1 MKLWAYMKK
10 EKVMTIALSLAI
22 VSALFVH
29 PDSEYLHYVDWRV
42 LALLFCLMVV
52 VKGIQDIGVF
62 DLLIHKLYGKVDH
75 LRSIVRMLVLM
86 CFFGSMV
93 ITNDVA
99 LITFVPFAIV
109 ALKTAKQ
116 EKYLIITVI
125 LQTLAAN
132 LGSMFTPI
140 GNPQNLYLFSTANM
154 GIGEF
159 FQTMWPV
166 SLLSFVLLML
176 AVQVVI
182 PATKLDLA
190 QRDNCRSRDE
200 NNVQVNNVLPE
211 KEYAKGMSNKY
222 SGICYAIL
230 FGFDLLVVFHV
241 MPWAIAL
248 VITFL
253 GILLMQKKELFTKVD
268 YALLLTFIGFFV
280 FIGNIGRVPAISQ
293 MVQELLEG
301 REVWMSALFSQF
313 MSNVPAAILLSGFT
327 NQYQAL
333 LLGTNIGGLGTL
345 IASMASLISYKLYAE
360 EPGSSREKY
369 FIQFTI
375 WNVIGLII
383 LLVAAYFIY

>member
-1 MKLWAYMKK
+1 MNLWTYIRK
-10 EKVMTIALSLAI
+10 EKVMTVALSLAI

-29 PDSEYLHYVDWRV
+29 SDHKYWDYIDWRV

-62 DLLIHKLYGKVDH
+62 DIFIQKLYRKVDH
-75 LRSIVRMLVLM
+75 LRSIIRMLVLM

-140 GNPQNLYLFSTANM
+140 GNPQNLYLFSAANM
-154 GIGEF
+154 SIVEF
-159 FQTMWPV
+159 FGTMWPV
-166 SLLSFVLLML
+166 TLLSFVLLML
-176 AVQVVI
+176 AVQLII
-182 PATKLDLA
+182 PATKLEPIENGNFSIQEGNRISIDL
-190 QRDNCRSRDE
+190 S
-200 NNVQVNNVLPE
+200 VQ
-211 KEYAKGMSNKY
+211 KKTDSDGMGKKCES
-222 SGICYAIL
+222 ICYTIL
-230 FGFDLLVVFHV
+230 FGIDLLVVFH
-241 MPWAIAL
+241 AIHWEAAFI
-248 VITFL
+248 ITIL
-253 GILLMQKKELFTKVD
+253 GILLMRKKELFAKVD
-268 YALLLTFIGFFV
+268 YALLLTFVGFFV

-327 NQYQAL
+327 NRYQAL

-360 EPGSSREKY
+360 EPGSSRGKY

-375 WNVIGLII
+375 WNIIGLII
-383 LLVAAYFIY
+383 LLAAAFFIY